1 MRVTILHEEKSIFN
15 CHSCFFAEATLCK
28 MNIARELQECKPDSR
43 FRSYPKYMYAICVA
57 RALLR
62 PHSISVSDSTHIKF
76 EAA

>member
-62 PHSISVSDSTHIKF
+62 HRYDYVLTVSVLAIVHI
-76 EAA
+76 